1 MNSQMFAN
9 NPLQNIRLQMNIV
22 FESNKVGRISIPFYY
37 GTTINQAL
45 ITYLSK
51 IGRSDLIN
59 KTNKIL
65 FIFNGRSINFNDQTK
80 IEDYFHNLSS
90 PVIRADF
97 VNMINVSYNRSNTFD
112 PNNNPSFRFHQNLE
126 INQYQNE
133 INELKKQL
141 KEKDDKISELK
152 NQAEEKDCEINE
164 FKKQVNEK
172 EGEIS
177 ELKRKAVEKDGEI
190 NKLKKQAIEEH
201 KRLEANKKNYWDLYQ
216 RNEFLMIENE
226 ELKQNKINLK
236 STMGPGEKLLIVYFN
251 KTGKQNLEKPKYSC
265 KNTELF
271 VRLEERF
278 YKKFPEFKEYNLSF
292 VVNGKRINRFKTID
306 ENQIR
311 NNDTINIIVNN

>member
-1 MNSQMFAN
+1 MNSQMFVN
-9 NPLQNIRLQMNIV
+9 NPFQNIRLQMNIV

-152 NQAEEKDCEINE
+152 NQAEEKDCEIN
-164 FKKQVNEK
+164 
-172 EGEIS
+172 
-177 ELKRKAVEKDGEI
+177 
-190 NKLKKQAIEEH
+190 KLKKQAIEEH

-226 ELKQNKINLK
+226 ELRQNKINLK

-292 VVNGKRINRFKTID
+292 VVNGKRIKRFKTID
-306 ENQIR
+306 ENQIK